1 MPLRLDSR
9 PVGDVT
15 VVQCDG
21 RIVVGAESNSLQS
34 QLLRLLP
41 QHHDIVL
48 QLERVSYIDSSGL
61 GALVRLLTTARSNGG
76 DLKLCAVQAP
86 VRRIL
91 EMTNLISLFEIFDTE
106 ADAIVAAYL
115 GSRYAKDGS
124 AEKQLRILLVYD
136 SVDVRTL
143 LREVL
148 NRAGYKAVTTGN
160 MHDAKILLKATKAKL
175 VVVGAN
181 MQTVQGES
189 TKTAMEQIDPATSLV
204 VLDADFAAQD
214 PGESA
219 IKLLETIRGRAAG
232 DGSSPRP

>member
-9 PVGDVT
+9 PVGDVI

-34 QLLRLLP
+34 HLLRLLP
-41 QHHDIVL
+41 EHHDIVL
-48 QLERVSYIDSSGL
+48 QLERVGYIDSSGL
-61 GALVRLLTTARSNGG
+61 GALVRLLTTARTNSG
-76 DLKLCAVQAP
+76 DLKLCALQPA

-91 EMTNLISLFEIFDTE
+91 EMTNLITLFEIFDTE

-115 GSRYAKDGS
+115 GSRYAKDACG
-124 AEKQLRILLVYD
+124 EKQLRIVLVYD
-136 SVDVRTL
+136 SVDIRTL

-148 NRAGYKAVTTGN
+148 NRAGHKAVTTGN
-160 MHDAKILLKATKAKL
+160 THDAKILLKATKAKL
-175 VVVGAN
+175 VVLGAN

-189 TKTAMEQIDPATSLV
+189 TKTAMEQIDPAVSLI
-204 VLDADFAAQD
+204 VLDANFAAQD

-219 IKLLETIRGRAAG
+219 TRLLDTIRSRAAG
-232 DGSSPRP
+232 DGSTLKT